1 MYFFLCCWVFVS
13 ILLVH
18 SPLSSRIPLFILI
31 NILQV
36 LFSDESTFR
45 IVSNA
50 PGLVRRPPGS
60 NRYDQRYV
68 RSTVKHPQSQMVWG
82 CFSGEGG
89 RASLWFLPPGS
100 TMNQTTYLEC
110 LESKMLPIARDRKI
124 DYFLQDSA
132 PCHKSKKVMKYLK
145 NFQSEFKVIDWPGN
159 SPDLNPIENCWGIL
173 KAELGKKTFANIA
186 EMREALTREW
196 FSLPLSYFQNL
207 VKSMPNRLKAVIEN
221 DGGPTKY

>member
-1 MYFFLCCWVFVS
+1 
-13 ILLVH
+13 
-18 SPLSSRIPLFILI
+18 
-31 NILQV
+31 
-36 LFSDESTFR
+36 
-45 IVSNA
+45 
-50 PGLVRRPPGS
+50 
-60 NRYDQRYV
+60 
-68 RSTVKHPQSQMVWG
+68 
-82 CFSGEGG
+82 
-89 RASLWFLPPGS
+89 
-100 TMNQTTYLEC
+100 
-110 LESKMLPIARDRKI
+110 
-124 DYFLQDSA
+124 
-132 PCHKSKKVMKYLK
+132 MKYLK